1 MFKYDKKSYI
11 FGDVSPLG
19 LLARYFYEVSPYR
32 PSIVLRMFL
41 IAYLDWFSIYLT

>member
-1 MFKYDKKSYI
+1 MFKYDKRSYI

-19 LLARYFYEVSPYR
+19 LLARYFYEVSSYR

-41 IAYLDWFSIYLT
+41 NVYLDRILIYLT